1 MIIVNLIDA
10 PISVA
15 PPVQAPAPY
24 RRHWLTDDPDAH
36 CNRIV
41 FPGWC
46 NNFERLYHT
55 RLHLPSLRNPQ
66 VNLDDATL
74 FGIVKGETHQFL
86 GIPFAYPP
94 TGDRRLRQP
103 QPLPPYEGYY
113 HVQAYGK
120 SCPQQGITLPD
131 VIHDEPQVVEAFD
144 DIVNKL
150 YSDLTPDDEDCL
162 TVNVIKPAGAT
173 PGSKYP
179 VLVWIYGGGFEI
191 GGPSTYD
198 GGKQPVIYVSIGYR
212 LGFLIRE
219 GSQERRKVGNLGL
232 QDQRLALKW
241 VQTYISAFGGD
252 PSKVTIWGESAGA
265 ISVALQMITNG
276 GNNEGLFRGAVM
288 QSGGPIPV
296 GNIEHG
302 QQYYDFIVQR
312 TGCES
317 SPDTLSCIRKVPYA
331 TFKKAMD
338 ESPNMFS
345 YQGLI
350 LAWLPRVDGVFLTE
364 PPQVAVLRGHV
375 ANVPMI
381 TGNCDDEGSLFSFS
395 SSNVTQSDSTTA
407 ELKTYMKTY
416 MMSRAKDND
425 MSITLG
431 PQFKRIAAL
440 QGDFVFHGPRRLLLQ
455 NVAGRQKSWGFIHK
469 RGKDIPYVGA
479 VWTPIRTDLVNSF
492 GMLDEAA
499 PSELRDN
506 IIWFT
511 NNLDPNG
518 PEPEVTWPQWDPRDP
533 KALVFRDGLLPRMII
548 DDNYRTDALMFMR
561 NISLLNPI

>member
-1 MIIVNLIDA
+1 MISSRLVLALFVTRALFSLASPVN
-10 PISVA
+10 PFT
-15 PPVQAPAPY
+15 VQDPSIYVQSDYTYGNKEPAASPKSQ
-24 RRHWLTDDPDAH
+24 DPQ
-36 CNRIV
+36 I
-41 FPGWC
+41 
-46 NNFERLYHT
+46 
-55 RLHLPSLRNPQ
+55 
-66 VNLDDATL
+66 NLDDATL
-74 FGIVKGETHQFL
+74 FGIIKGDTHQFL

-94 TGDRRLRQP
+94 TGERRLRQAE
-103 QPLPPYEGYY
+103 PLPPYEGYY

-131 VIHDEPQVVEAFD
+131 VIHDEPQLVEAFN

-150 YSDLTPDDEDCL
+150 YQDLTPSDEDCL
-162 TVNVIKPAGAT
+162 TVNVIKPADAT

-191 GGPSTYD
+191 GGPSSYD
-198 GGKQPVIYVSIGYR
+198 GGKIVARSIDLKQPVIYVSIGYR
-212 LGFLIRE
+212 LSALGFLPGKEARE
-219 GSQERRKVGNLGL
+219 AKIGNLGL
-232 QDQRLALKW
+232 QDQRLALRW
-241 VQTYISAFGGD
+241 VQKYISAFGGD

-296 GNIEHG
+296 GDIEHG
-302 QQYYDFIVQR
+302 QQYYDFM
-312 TGCES
+312 
-317 SPDTLSCIRKVPYA
+317 VPYA

-345 YQGLI
+345 YQGLV

-364 PPQVAVLRGHV
+364 PPQIAVLRGRV
-375 ANVPMI
+375 ANIPMI

-395 SSNVTQSDSTTA
+395 SSNVTR
-407 ELKTYMKTY
+407 TYMKTY
-416 MMSRAKDND
+416 MMSRAKDSDVDLLLKYYPDDQRAGSPFDTGYNNIF
-425 MSITLG
+425 S

-469 RGKDIPYVGA
+469 RGKELPYVGA
-479 VWTPIRTDLVNSF
+479 AHSTDLVNSF

-518 PEPEVTWPQWDPRDP
+518 KIGQGPEVTWPQWDPLNP
-533 KALVFRDGLLPRMII
+533 KALVFRDGLQPRVII